1 MKRSFCHAVLVATL
15 FVTPLWA
22 QGGFGRG
29 GMGGMMGGGR
39 YAPSAPKLPGVELE
53 GPLDTTLAASM
64 LDLSPDQAARYAQ
77 AYDSFMVAT
86 QPQRDSAN
94 AAIEQM
100 NERLDA
106 GDRAAAMFY
115 VEQVQD
121 LGKFLKDRQDK
132 FENDL
137 RRFLSGDQV
146 KAYKKWR
153 EGEEDAA
160 QRKRRENQLRWDEA
174 SFRGEF
180 GGPGSRSST
189 PEIKTALPNPSNVA
203 APALGAQAVRVGRTV
218 YIAGQ
223 LAVDSAG
230 AMAGSDLRSQAA
242 RAFANLSSVLTAAGV
257 TPRDVTALTIYV
269 VNYRP
274 DDLAVIRE
282 AGAAFFGS
290 NPPIVTVLG
299 VQSLARD
306 GALISVGATA
316 WGGRP

>member
-1 MKRSFCHAVLVATL
+1 MKRSSIYAFLAATL
-15 FVTPLWA
+15 FLISPAWA

-53 GPLDTTLAASM
+53 GPLDTVLARTTLT
-64 LDLSPDQAARYAQ
+64 LSPEQATRYTQ

-86 QPQRDSAN
+86 RPQRDSAHD
-94 AAIEQM
+94 ALDKM

-121 LGKFLKDRQDK
+121 LGKGLKDRQDK
-132 FENDL
+132 FESDL
-137 RRFLSGDQV
+137 RRFLTGDQV
-146 KAYKKWR
+146 KTYKKWR
-153 EGEEDAA
+153 EGEDDAA
-160 QRKRRENQLRWDEA
+160 EHKRRENQLRWAEA
-174 SFRGEF
+174 SVRGEF
-180 GGPGSRSST
+180 GGSGMTST
-189 PEIKTALPNPSNVA
+189 PDIKTALPNASA
-203 APALGAQAVRVGRTV
+203 AASPALGSQAVRVGRTLFLT
-218 YIAGQ
+218 GQ
-223 LAVDSAG
+223 LGVDSTGTLAG
-230 AMAGSDLRSQAA
+230 TDLRAQAA
-242 RAFANLSSVLTAAGV
+242 QAFANLATVLHAAGA
-257 TPRDVTALTIYV
+257 TPRDVTTLTIYV

-274 DDLAVIRE
+274 DDLATIRD

-290 NPPIVTVLG
+290 NPPIATVLG
-299 VQSLARD
+299 VQSLARA

>member
-1 MKRSFCHAVLVATL
+1 MKRSFCYALLVATL
-15 FVTPLWA
+15 CVTPMWA
-22 QGGFGRG
+22 QGGFGRS

-53 GPLDTTLAASM
+53 GPLDTALAASM
-64 LDLSPDQAARYAQ
+64 LNLSPDQATRYAQ

-94 AAIEQM
+94 AAIEKM

-153 EGEEDAA
+153 EGEDEAA

-174 SFRGEF
+174 SYRGEF
-180 GGPGSRSST
+180 GGPGGRAAT
-189 PEIKTALPNPSNVA
+189 PEIKTALPNPPGVG
-203 APALGAQAVRVGRTV
+203 APALGSQAVRVGRTV

-223 LAVDSAG
+223 LAVDSTG
-230 AMAGSDLRSQAA
+230 AMAGSDLRAQAA

-274 DDLAVIRE
+274 DDLAIIRE

-290 NPPIVTVLG
+290 NAPIATVLG
-299 VQSLARD
+299 VQSLARE

-316 WGGRP
+316 SGGRP